1 MAEWALVAKGPKV
14 EEGEAAVARES
25 TVEVEV
31 ALVAT
36 ASMGQAL
43 PHSCDEWM
51 SDGRPKE
58 AVPDDL
64 RVEAV
69 QLHPDGR
76 LRRDAGL

>member
-1 MAEWALVAKGPKV
+1 MVEWALVAKGP
-14 EEGEAAVARES
+14 
-25 TVEVEV
+25 TVEVEAV
-31 ALVAT
+31 LVAT

-64 RVEAV
+64 RVEVV